1 MADPGLFQTIPDI
14 PPLLAQGG
22 GDGEQTAAAES
33 AIERIGRS
41 GCCLAD
47 Q

>member
-14 PPLLAQGG
+14 PPLLAQG
-22 GDGEQTAAAES
+22 DGEQTAAAES

-41 GCCLAD
+41 GSCLAD